1 MTRQE
6 ADDLLQLLMLAA
18 AELIEDV
25 SVLRGPNDDFSI
37 RLLWQQLAIRYG
49 TVQSD
54 FLSIPTGDSLV
65 SASEMVD
72 DLVHLVL
79 MEPHGRTGNQDAEGR
94 FWI

>member
-1 MTRQE
+1 
-6 ADDLLQLLMLAA
+6 MLAA
-18 AELIEDV
+18 ADLIEDV
-25 SVLRGPNDDFSI
+25 SVLRGPDDDFGI

-79 MEPHGRTGNQDAEGR
+79 MEPHGRTGSQDAEGR